1 MILHCMAVVRI
12 ESFQV
17 VTGEDAVYTGTRF
30 GSRSVDGSDLRMSV
44 RAAQHFG
51 VSHADKPEVADK
63 SGSPGN
69 LNPAIATGYGMID
82 DLKVRFFLHDHD
94 LFSWAISSAARRIA
108 LTMGT

>member
-1 MILHCMAVVRI
+1 MGV
-12 ESFQV
+12 
-17 VTGEDAVYTGTRF
+17 G
-30 GSRSVDGSDLRMSV
+30 
-44 RAAQHFG
+44 AAQHFG

-69 LNPAIATGYGMID
+69 LNPAIAAGYGMID
-82 DLKVRFFLHDHD
+82 DLKVRFFLRGHD